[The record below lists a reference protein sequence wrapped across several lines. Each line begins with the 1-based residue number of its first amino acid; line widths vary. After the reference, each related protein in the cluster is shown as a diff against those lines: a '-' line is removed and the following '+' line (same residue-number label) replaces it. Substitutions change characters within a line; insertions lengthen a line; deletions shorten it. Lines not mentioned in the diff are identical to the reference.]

1 MLFRNSWRLLSIAVI
16 ASLELAACAVYPVG
30 QDADGL
36 NLRRGANRVMLAIE
50 AWHHDKRTYP
60 QTLGELVP
68 QYLPAIP
75 DEPRLQYQSANGSLR
90 FRYVP
95 TWPQLRPVWCAS
107 VGDTTN
113 WVCAEH
119 LLLS

>member
-1 MLFRNSWRLLSIAVI
+1 MRLYSA
-16 ASLELAACAVYPVG
+16 LALICLALAGCVVYPVG

-36 NLRRGANRVMLAIE
+36 NLRRSANEVMMAIQ
-50 AWHHDKRTYP
+50 AWHHDKRAYP

-68 QYLPAIP
+68 QYLPTVP
-75 DEPRLQYQSANGSLR
+75 GEPRLQYHPADGSLA

-95 TWPQLRPVWCAS
+95 TWPQLRPVWCKS
-107 VGDTTN
+107 VGATTN

-119 LLLS
+119 LLFS

>member
-1 MLFRNSWRLLSIAVI
+1 MNKKHRAAILLAIITSAT
-16 ASLELAACAVYPVG
+16 LAACAVYPVG

-36 NLRRGANRVMLAIE
+36 DLRRDANRVMMALE
-50 AWHHDKRTYP
+50 DWHRAKGNFPRTLD
-60 QTLGELVP
+60 QLVP
-68 QYLPAIP
+68 QYLPAVP
-75 DEPRLQYQSANGSLR
+75 TEPVLRYRPADGSLA

-95 TWPQLRPVWCAS
+95 SWPQLRPVWCSS
-107 VGDTTN
+107 VGNTTN

>member
-1 MLFRNSWRLLSIAVI
+1 MRLRSAFALVG
-16 ASLELAACAVYPVG
+16 LGLAACAVYPIG

-36 NLRRGANRVMLAIE
+36 ELRRGANRVMMAIE
-50 AWHHDKRTYP
+50 DWHREKGTFP
-60 QTLGELVP
+60 QGLGELVP

-75 DEPRLQYQSANGSLR
+75 KRPRLQYHPADGSLA

-95 TWPQLRPVWCAS
+95 TWPQLRPVWCSS
-107 VGDTTN
+107 VGATTN

-119 LLLS
+119 PLLM